1 MQRHLF
7 SNVQSFF
14 LHKCTPQLHLNHKS
28 KSENISIWR
37 DHILRCSKRDPTGD
51 RERDEIKRRKL
62 EGKLK
67 AKQKRKER
75 ELFK

>member
-1 MQRHLF
+1 MMNKHCLKHIHLER
-7 SNVQSFF
+7 
-14 LHKCTPQLHLNHKS
+14 PY
-28 KSENISIWR
+28 SIWR